1 LESGKTRIVVEDEV
15 WLAND
20 VFVGPGVTIGKGA
33 VVGAR
38 SSVFRS
44 LPAMMVCF
52 GSPAVAKKPRVCS

>member
-1 LESGKTRIVVEDEV
+1 VEDEA

-38 SSVFRS
+38 SNVFNS
-44 LPAMMVCF
+44 LPAMMVCY
-52 GSPAVAKKPRVCS
+52 GSPAEPKKQRGSA